1 MNGWLIWLPL
11 PKEYLSNRVNPQKIF
26 FLFSTSK
33 LLSIFALYIGE
44 EIHFKSVLAHLKSKI
59 FSIGQRWWP
68 TFFHTWNVLKSH
80 IRSGSASDFVLKNA
94 ELLLVDTTGFNADRA
109 DKFINEINRGK
120 HKTTSNEQKNNK
132 QYQED
137 IIDKTADVSATLSQ
151 RKLF

>member
-1 MNGWLIWLPL
+1 M
-11 PKEYLSNRVNPQKIF
+11 
-26 FLFSTSK
+26 
-33 LLSIFALYIGE
+33 
-44 EIHFKSVLAHLKSKI
+44 
-59 FSIGQRWWP
+59 
-68 TFFHTWNVLKSH
+68 LKSH